1 MYEKVLIEFKD
12 VDFEYLTSKTQ
23 PNGLTILLQTNNV
36 QMKADKLYIYCRPEV
51 QASTACYQ
59 GHY

>member
-23 PNGLTILLQTNNV
+23 PNGLTILL
-36 QMKADKLYIYCRPEV
+36 
-51 QASTACYQ
+51 
-59 GHY
+59 